1 MKNYYFFLS
10 FLATVCMGYG
20 QRQVKGTV
28 QDATMAPLPGVS
40 IVVKGT
46 PTGTTTDFD
55 GHFAIPVEEG
65 QILVFSYIGFAERE
79 IPVGASNTIELI
91 MEEDVQSLGEVVV
104 VGFGTQKKVNLS
116 GAVNTVSVAELDTR
130 PINNIT
136 QGLQGVSPGLNI
148 DFNSGAPG
156 ADPVVNIRGFT
167 SINGG
172 DPLIIIDG
180 VPSDVSMLNLLAP
193 EDVEN
198 ISVLKDASSAAI
210 YGARAAF
217 GVLLVTTK
225 KGEHGKASIA
235 YNTYITVGTPTVV
248 PKKTEDPY
256 IYLALQRLSED
267 NTPWTG
273 VNTSAE
279 RLAWARERSDNPLST
294 PGVRESASNPGLWEY
309 MGNTNWADYFL
320 SNSTFSQNH
329 NISITGGNEQVNY
342 YLSASNNRHNGSLKL
357 ADDYFNRTGLRS
369 RTNAQ
374 LTPWLRV
381 GNNTSYL
388 IAKRKNPSYFNIQTL
403 YDFGPDEWDKNPDGS
418 WANSGVGWM
427 GARLRDGGDEV
438 AHSNTFQ
445 TTFDTQA
452 WLVKDLLRVNA
463 EYTFR
468 KENYDYHANYSKFKI
483 GYGPEDVREE
493 GVNEV
498 WKRIYD
504 EQYQVLN
511 LYGTLSKTF
520 GDHALTLLGGYN
532 QEEYRYDYITLS
544 RDGVISS
551 SLPTLELATG
561 TLYGNQSI
569 DTWALRGLF
578 YRVNYIYKDRYI
590 LELNG
595 RYDGSSRFPKDKRYG
610 FFPSVSAAWNLAN
623 ENFMKGLYPTVNQL
637 KLRASYGSL
646 GNQDVG
652 SYDYIPSMGASLGDY
667 IIDGE
672 LPLQITAPGLVSNNY
687 TWEEVVSRNIGVDLG
702 MFHNKFNASFDYFV
716 RDTKGMLTLGKELPA
731 VLGAPEPKENAGD
744 LRTKGW
750 ELSVGYQDSFGNPT
764 NPWSLSARF
773 NLSDSRSTITRFDN
787 PNHSLLQYYPGM
799 EVGEIWGLSSD
810 GFFGSQE
817 EIDALDQTSLIPWGA
832 LEIVEGWPKYI
843 DRDGN
848 QIIEKGVSANDPKDL
863 SVIGNMLP
871 RYRFGLN
878 LNVDWNNFDLGVFLQ
893 GVAKRDYYP
902 IDYLYWGFY
911 QQPYSGGYEHLH
923 DFYRAGDDS
932 AARMAN
938 HSQSYIA
945 AGLAHANRDAKYP
958 VWQSWMADRN
968 LGERIDQAQGLA
980 IPQSAYLLDGSYIRL
995 KNITFGYTIPSQF
1008 TKRMGLRSLRLYF
1021 SGDNLLE
1028 WSEIA
1033 DFFDPEA
1040 VSDIKDRLNPA
1051 FSAGR
1056 GVSSG
1061 YQYPYQRKY
1070 SFGINVN
1077 F

>member
-1 MKNYYFFLS
+1 
-10 FLATVCMGYG
+10 
-20 QRQVKGTV
+20 
-28 QDATMAPLPGVS
+28 
-40 IVVKGT
+40 
-46 PTGTTTDFD
+46 
-55 GHFAIPVEEG
+55 
-65 QILVFSYIGFAERE
+65 
-79 IPVGASNTIELI
+79 
-91 MEEDVQSLGEVVV
+91 EVVV

-217 GVLLVTTK
+217 GVLLITTK
-225 KGEHGKASIA
+225 KGDQGKSTIN
-235 YNTYITVGTPTVV
+235 YNTFITVGTPTVV
-248 PKKTEDPY
+248 PQKTTDPY

-279 RLAWARERSDNPLST
+279 RLAWARERSDDPHGT
-294 PGVRESASNPGLWEY
+294 VGVRESASNPGMWEY
-309 MGNTNWADYFL
+309 MGNRDWTEYFL

-329 NISITGGNEQVNY
+329 NLSLSGGSEKINY
-342 YLSASNNRHNGSLKL
+342 FLSASNNRHNGSLKL

-438 AHSNTFQ
+438 AHTNTFQ

-532 QEEYRYDYITLS
+532 QEEYRYDYITMS

-569 DTWALRGLF
+569 ATWA
-578 YRVNYIYKDRYI
+578 
-590 LELNG
+590 
-595 RYDGSSRFPKDKRYG
+595 
-610 FFPSVSAAWNLAN
+610 
-623 ENFMKGLYPTVNQL
+623 
-637 KLRASYGSL
+637 
-646 GNQDVG
+646 
-652 SYDYIPSMGASLGDY
+652 
-667 IIDGE
+667 
-672 LPLQITAPGLVSNNY
+672 PG
-687 TWEEVVSRNIGVDLG
+687 
-702 MFHNKFNASFDYFV
+702 
-716 RDTKGMLTLGKELPA
+716 
-731 VLGAPEPKENAGD
+731 
-744 LRTKGW
+744 
-750 ELSVGYQDSFGNPT
+750 
-764 NPWSLSARF
+764 
-773 NLSDSRSTITRFDN
+773 
-787 PNHSLLQYYPGM
+787 
-799 EVGEIWGLSSD
+799 
-810 GFFGSQE
+810 
-817 EIDALDQTSLIPWGA
+817 
-832 LEIVEGWPKYI
+832 
-843 DRDGN
+843 
-848 QIIEKGVSANDPKDL
+848 
-863 SVIGNMLP
+863 
-871 RYRFGLN
+871 
-878 LNVDWNNFDLGVFLQ
+878 
-893 GVAKRDYYP
+893 
-902 IDYLYWGFY
+902 
-911 QQPYSGGYEHLH
+911 
-923 DFYRAGDDS
+923 
-932 AARMAN
+932 
-938 HSQSYIA
+938 
-945 AGLAHANRDAKYP
+945 
-958 VWQSWMADRN
+958 
-968 LGERIDQAQGLA
+968 
-980 IPQSAYLLDGSYIRL
+980 
-995 KNITFGYTIPSQF
+995 
-1008 TKRMGLRSLRLYF
+1008 GLR
-1021 SGDNLLE
+1021 
-1028 WSEIA
+1028 
-1033 DFFDPEA
+1033 
-1040 VSDIKDRLNPA
+1040 
-1051 FSAGR
+1051 
-1056 GVSSG
+1056 
-1061 YQYPYQRKY
+1061 
-1070 SFGINVN
+1070 
-1077 F
+1077 